1 MSVIFG
7 IKENSRI
14 IIAGDK
20 RGSSV
25 DGKTISDDLD
35 KVLVINDHL
44 AFASAGNAAIEKA
57 ISIDLSKA
65 TNKDNLSTD
74 DLLDIIRAFYQRV
87 IDTNCNSILSL
98 PFYFLIA
105 GKGRNGNASLISGGN
120 IKGRLDAKEVPM
132 ALYPPADAKMQE
144 CCDCFVKNYK
154 LHNADFSKRTIREIS
169 DISHLVSPTGNKWIY
184 SIATAKGTLFSF

>member
-105 GKGRNGNASLISGGN
+105 GKGRNGNASLISGGKFLWLS
-120 IKGRLDAKEVPM
+120 IRLLMPKCRNVAIASLRIISCIMRIFPKERLEKSRIL
-132 ALYPPADAKMQE
+132 AIL
-144 CCDCFVKNYK
+144 
-154 LHNADFSKRTIREIS
+154 
-169 DISHLVSPTGNKWIY
+169 
-184 SIATAKGTLFSF
+184 